1 MIYLD
6 YTADTPPDERVLQ
19 TYTEI
24 LGRHFANP
32 NSAHSDGK
40 AAKAV
45 IDNTISDIAGM
56 LGVQPDEL
64 IFTSGASEANNLAVK
79 GLAFTNR
86 RKGKHII
93 STFLEHS
100 SVSGALTFLQEQ
112 GYEIDL
118 VNILPDGK
126 IDLDNLRSLL
136 RPDTILCAVCAV
148 DSELGTVQPIA
159 EIAEIL
165 KGYPNCKLHVDAT
178 QAIGK
183 TAFSFAGA
191 DTVSFAPH
199 KFYGLKGC
207 GVLYK
212 RAGVVLE
219 PLIHGGA
226 STTIYRSGTPD
237 TAAIAA
243 CGTALEIT
251 LNEFDRRRNYV
262 EKLNSGLRAE
272 LAKIPQ
278 VRINSPADAVPHIIN
293 ISVSGIK
300 GEQMREL
307 MDERGICISV
317 KSACSVPNT
326 PSRAV
331 FAVSRD
337 RKNALRSF
345 RVSLSHLTTEKE
357 VGEFLKA
364 LREIIET
371 NASYSSEQTTNTPI
385 MDIGS

>member
-6 YTADTPPDERVLQ
+6 YTADTPPDERVLS
-19 TYTEI
+19 TYTDVSA
-24 LGRHFANP
+24 RNFANP

-45 IDNTISDIAGM
+45 IDKTIADIAGM
-56 LGVQPDEL
+56 LDVQPDEL
-64 IFTSGASEANNLAVK
+64 IFTSGASEANNLAIK
-79 GLAFTNR
+79 GLTFANR
-86 RKGKHII
+86 RRGKHII

-112 GYEIDL
+112 GWEIEL
-118 VNILPDGK
+118 VNILPNGK
-126 IDLDNLRSLL
+126 VDLDNLRSLL
-136 RPDTILCAVCAV
+136 REDTVLCAVCAV

-165 KGYPNCKLHVDAT
+165 QDFPNCKLHVDAT

-183 TAFSFAGA
+183 TPFTFAGA

-212 RAGVVLE
+212 REGIVLE

-243 CGTALEIT
+243 CGTALEIA
-251 LNEFDRRRNYV
+251 LNEFDGRANYIGR
-262 EKLNSGLRAE
+262 LNKSIRTE
-272 LAKIPQ
+272 LAKLPQ
-278 VRINSPADAVPHIIN
+278 VRINSPDDAVPHILN
-293 ISVSGIK
+293 ISVNGIK
-300 GEQMREL
+300 GERMREL

-337 RKNALRSF
+337 RKNSLSSF
-345 RVSLSHLTTEKE
+345 RVSLSHLTTEDEAGGCIK
-357 VGEFLKA
+357 VLG
-364 LREIIET
+364 EIIKV
-371 NASYSSEQTTNTPI
+371 NTK
-385 MDIGS
+385 

>member
-6 YTADTPPDERVLQ
+6 YTADTPVDERVLQ
-19 TYTEI
+19 KYTETSRE
-24 LGRHFANP
+24 LFANP
-32 NSAHSDGK
+32 NSAHSEGR

-45 IDNTISDIAGM
+45 IDNALSDIAKL
-56 LGVQPDEL
+56 LGIQPNEL

-118 VNILPDGK
+118 VNILPNGK
-126 IDLDNLRSLL
+126 VDLNNLRNLL

-148 DSELGTVQPIA
+148 DSELGTVQPTD
-159 EIAEIL
+159 EIAVIL
-165 KGYPNCKLHVDAT
+165 KDHPDCRLHIDAT

-183 TAFSFAGA
+183 IPFSFAGA

-212 RAGVVLE
+212 RDGCVLE

-243 CGTALEIT
+243 LSTALNIAVNEQKERYDYVRA
-251 LNEFDRRRNYV
+251 LNERV
-262 EKLNSGLRAE
+262 RAE
-272 LAKIPQ
+272 LAKMPKI
-278 VRINSPADAVPHIIN
+278 RINSPADAVPHILN

-300 GEQMREL
+300 GEEMRKL
-307 MDERGICISV
+307 LDERGICVSV

-326 PSRAV
+326 PSRPV
-331 FAVSRD
+331 FAVSHD
-337 RKNALRSF
+337 RKNALSSWRL
-345 RVSLSHLTTEKE
+345 SLSHLTNEDE
-357 VGEFLKA
+357 IGEFLKA
-364 LREIIET
+364 LKDIIRENI
-371 NASYSSEQTTNTPI
+371 
-385 MDIGS
+385 

>member
-19 TYTEI
+19 TYTDI
-24 LGRHFANP
+24 SARHFANP

-40 AAKAV
+40 ASKAV
-45 IDNTISDIAGM
+45 IDNTISNIAGM

-79 GLAFTNR
+79 GLSFANR
-86 RKGKHII
+86 RRGKHII

-100 SVSGALTFLQEQ
+100 SISGALTFLQEQ
-112 GYEIDL
+112 GWEIDL
-118 VNILPDGK
+118 VNILPNGK
-126 IDLDNLRSLL
+126 ADLDNLRSLL
-136 RPDTILCAVCAV
+136 REDTVLCAVCAV

-183 TAFSFAGA
+183 TEFSFAGA

-212 RAGVVLE
+212 REGIVLE

-243 CGTALEIT
+243 CGTALEIA
-251 LNEFDRRRNYV
+251 LNEFDLRRNYV

-278 VRINSPADAVPHIIN
+278 VRINSPADAVPHILN
-293 ISVSGIK
+293 ISVNGIK

-307 MDERGICISV
+307 MDERGIRISV

-337 RKNALRSF
+337 RKNALSSF
-345 RVSLSHLTTEKE
+345 RVSLSHHTTEEE

-364 LREIIET
+364 LREIIKT
-371 NASYSSEQTTNTPI
+371 NAK
-385 MDIGS
+385 

>member
-6 YTADTPPDERVLQ
+6 YTADTPVDERVLQ
-19 TYTEI
+19 KYTETARD
-24 LGRHFANP
+24 LFANP
-32 NSAHSDGK
+32 NSAHSEGR

-45 IDNTISDIAGM
+45 IDNALSDIAGL
-56 LGVQPDEL
+56 LGIQPGEL

-118 VNILPDGK
+118 VNILPNGK
-126 IDLDNLRSLL
+126 VDLDNLRSLL
-136 RPDTILCAVCAV
+136 RPDSILCAVCAV
-148 DSELGTVQPIA
+148 DSELGTIQPTA
-159 EIAEIL
+159 AIAEIL
-165 KGYPNCKLHVDAT
+165 KDHPDCRLHIDAT

-183 TAFSFAGA
+183 IPFSFAGA
-191 DTVSFAPH
+191 DTASFAPH

-212 RAGVVLE
+212 RDGCVLE

-237 TAAIAA
+237 TSAIAA
-243 CGTALEIT
+243 LGTALGIAVNEQQERYEYVKT
-251 LNEFDRRRNYV
+251 LNDRV
-262 EKLNSGLRAE
+262 RAE
-272 LAKIPQ
+272 LTKMPK
-278 VRINSPADAVPHIIN
+278 VRINSPADAVPHILN
-293 ISVSGIK
+293 ISIDGIK
-300 GEQMREL
+300 GEEMRKL
-307 MDERGICISV
+307 LNERGICVSV

-326 PSRAV
+326 PSRPV
-331 FAVSRD
+331 FAVSHD
-337 RKNALRSF
+337 RKNALGSWRL
-345 RVSLSHLTTEKE
+345 SLSHLTTEDEIE
-357 VGEFLKA
+357 VFLEA
-364 LREIIET
+364 LKEIINEKT
-371 NASYSSEQTTNTPI
+371 
-385 MDIGS
+385 

>member
-6 YTADTPPDERVLQ
+6 YTADTPPDERVLR
-19 TYTEI
+19 TYADTAA
-24 LGRHFANP
+24 RHFANP
-32 NSAHSDGK
+32 NSAHSAG
-40 AAKAV
+40 KAV
-45 IDNTISDIAGM
+45 IDSSIAKIAGM
-56 LGVQPDEL
+56 LGVQPEEL

-79 GLAFTNR
+79 GLTFANR
-86 RKGKHII
+86 RRGKHII

-112 GYEIDL
+112 GWEIDL
-118 VNILPDGK
+118 VNILPNGK

-136 RPDTILCAVCAV
+136 RPDTIMCAVCAV

-212 RAGVVLE
+212 REGIVLE

-251 LNEFDRRRNYV
+251 LNEFEQRRNYV

-272 LAKIPQ
+272 LAKMPQ
-278 VRINSPADAVPHIIN
+278 VRINCPADAVPHILN
-293 ISVSGIK
+293 ISVDGIK
-300 GEQMREL
+300 GEEMRKL
-307 MDERGICISV
+307 LDERGICVSV

-326 PSRAV
+326 PSRPV
-331 FAVSRD
+331 FAVSHD

-345 RVSLSHLTTEKE
+345 RVSLSHLTTEEE

-371 NASYSSEQTTNTPI
+371 NAKNKTGIQS
-385 MDIGS
+385 

>member
-6 YTADTPPDERVLQ
+6 YTADTPPDERVLR
-19 TYTEI
+19 TYTDI
-24 LGRHFANP
+24 SARHFANP

-64 IFTSGASEANNLAVK
+64 IFTSGASEANNLAIK
-79 GLAFTNR
+79 GLTFANR
-86 RKGKHII
+86 RGKHII

-100 SVSGALTFLQEQ
+100 SISGALTFLQEQ
-112 GYEIDL
+112 GWEIDL
-118 VNILPDGK
+118 VNILPNGK
-126 IDLDNLRSLL
+126 ADLDNLRSLL
-136 RPDTILCAVCAV
+136 RADTVLCAVCAV

-183 TAFSFAGA
+183 IPFSFAGA

-212 RAGVVLE
+212 RDGCVLE

-243 CGTALEIT
+243 CGTALET
-251 LNEFDRRRNYV
+251 ALNELDRRRNYV

-272 LAKIPQ
+272 LAKMPQ
-278 VRINSPADAVPHIIN
+278 VRINSPADAVPHILN
-293 ISVSGIK
+293 ISVNGIK

-337 RKNALRSF
+337 RKNALSSF
-345 RVSLSHLTTEKE
+345 RVSLSHLTTEEE
-357 VGEFLKA
+357 VSEFLKA

-371 NASYSSEQTTNTPI
+371 NAK
-385 MDIGS
+385 

>member
-19 TYTEI
+19 AYTDASA
-24 LGRHFANP
+24 RHFANP

-45 IDNTISDIAGM
+45 IDKTISDIAGM
-56 LGVQPDEL
+56 LHVQPDEL

-79 GLAFTNR
+79 GLTFTNR
-86 RKGKHII
+86 RRGKHII

-118 VNILPDGK
+118 VNILPNGK
-126 IDLDNLRSLL
+126 ADLDNLRSLL
-136 RPDTILCAVCAV
+136 REDTVLCAVCAV

-159 EIAEIL
+159 GIAEIL
-165 KGYPNCKLHVDAT
+165 KGYPNCRLHVDAT

-183 TAFSFAGA
+183 IAFSFAGA

-212 RAGVVLE
+212 REGVVLE

-243 CGTALEIT
+243 CGTALEIALDELDERAGYVGE
-251 LNEFDRRRNYV
+251 LNER
-262 EKLNSGLRAE
+262 LRTE
-272 LAKIPQ
+272 LAKLHQ
-278 VRINSPADAVPHIIN
+278 VRINSPTDAVPHILN
-293 ISVSGIK
+293 ISVNGIK
-300 GEQMREL
+300 GERMREL
-307 MDERGICISV
+307 MDERSICISV

-331 FAVSRD
+331 MAVSHD

-345 RVSLSHLTTEKE
+345 RVSLSHLTAQEETQA
-357 VGEFLKA
+357 FIDALK
-364 LREIIET
+364 EIID
-371 NASYSSEQTTNTPI
+371 NN
-385 MDIGS
+385 

>member
-6 YTADTPPDERVLQ
+6 YTADTPVDERVLQ
-19 TYTEI
+19 KYTETV
-24 LGRHFANP
+24 RQQFANP
-32 NSAHSDGK
+32 NSAHSEGR

-45 IDNTISDIAGM
+45 IDNALSDIAGL
-56 LGVQPDEL
+56 LGIQPNEL

-118 VNILPDGK
+118 VNILPNGK
-126 IDLDNLRSLL
+126 VDLDNLRNLL
-136 RPDTILCAVCAV
+136 RPDTILCTVCAV
-148 DSELGTVQPIA
+148 DSELGTIQPTD
-159 EIAEIL
+159 EISEIL
-165 KGYPNCKLHVDAT
+165 KDHPDCRLHIDAT

-183 TAFSFAGA
+183 VPFSFAGA

-212 RAGVVLE
+212 RDGCVLE

-237 TAAIAA
+237 TAAISALS
-243 CGTALEIT
+243 TALGIAASEQQKRYDYVKT
-251 LNEFDRRRNYV
+251 LNERV
-262 EKLNSGLRAE
+262 RAE
-272 LAKIPQ
+272 LAKMPKI
-278 VRINSPADAVPHIIN
+278 RINSPADAVPHILN
-293 ISVSGIK
+293 ISVNGIK
-300 GEQMREL
+300 GEEMRKL
-307 MDERGICISV
+307 LDERGICVSV

-326 PSRAV
+326 PSRPV
-331 FAVSRD
+331 FAVSHD
-337 RKNALRSF
+337 RKNALSSWRL
-345 RVSLSHLTTEKE
+345 SLSHLTTEYELE
-357 VGEFLKA
+357 VFLEA
-364 LREIIET
+364 LEHIIREKL
-371 NASYSSEQTTNTPI
+371 
-385 MDIGS
+385 

>member
-19 TYTEI
+19 AYTDVSA
-24 LGRHFANP
+24 RHFANP
-32 NSAHSDGK
+32 NSVHSYGK

-45 IDNTISDIAGM
+45 IDKTISDIAGR
-56 LGVQPDEL
+56 LGVQPGEL

-79 GLAFTNR
+79 GLTFANR
-86 RKGKHII
+86 RRGKHIV

-112 GYEIDL
+112 GWEIDL
-118 VNILPDGK
+118 VSILPNGK
-126 IDLDNLRSLL
+126 VDLDNLRRLL
-136 RPDTILCAVCAV
+136 RGDTVLCAVCAV

-165 KGYPNCKLHVDAT
+165 KAYPNCRLHVDAT

-183 TAFSFAGA
+183 IAFSFAGA

-199 KFYGLKGC
+199 KFNGLKGC

-212 RAGVVLE
+212 REGVVLE

-243 CGTALEIT
+243 CGTALEIA
-251 LNEFDRRRNYV
+251 LDGLDERAGHVGR
-262 EKLNSGLRAE
+262 LNSRIRTE

-278 VRINSPADAVPHIIN
+278 VRINSPSDAVPHILN
-293 ISVSGIK
+293 ISVNGIK
-300 GEQMREL
+300 GERMREL

-337 RKNALRSF
+337 RKNALNSF
-345 RVSLSHLTTEKE
+345 RVSLSHLTTEDE
-357 VGEFLKA
+357 ADEFLKT
-364 LREIIET
+364 LSEIIKT
-371 NASYSSEQTTNTPI
+371 NAK
-385 MDIGS
+385 